1 MMKIQENISLS
12 AYNTFG
18 INKKARFFGVAESKE
33 NILYAFKQ
41 SQVLNKPLFVLG
53 GGSNILLLQD
63 LDAVVVKINIQG
75 IKTIREDEEHVILKV
90 GAGVVWHEL
99 VRYSL
104 EKGLS
109 GLENLS
115 LIPGTVGAA
124 PMQNIGAYGVEIK
137 SVFDHLE
144 AIEIRTGQT
153 QVFNEQDCRFGYRE
167 SIFKNKLKGKF
178 IITHVAFRLNKK
190 HQPNINYGDIR
201 HTLKAMGNAYPSPA
215 NISEAVVKIRQQ
227 KLPDP
232 KILGNAGS
240 FFKNPA
246 IPLHEFNKLKDQY
259 PEIPGYPQ
267 EENRVKI
274 PAAWL
279 IDTAGWKGKRLRAV
293 GVHEKQPL
301 VLVNYGGGS
310 GADILE
316 LSGKIQADILAKF
329 GVMLEREVNIISS
342 ENLIQL

>member
-18 INKKARFFGVAESKE
+18 INKKARFLCEAESRE
-33 NILYAFKQ
+33 DVLYAFNQ
-41 SQVLNKPLFVLG
+41 SRILNKPLFVLG
-53 GGSNILLLQD
+53 GGSNILLLED
-63 LDAVVVKINIQG
+63 LDAVVLKINIQG
-75 IKTIREDEEHVILKV
+75 IDSIREDGEQVILKV
-90 GAGVVWHEL
+90 GAGVVWHDL
-99 VRYSL
+99 VRYSI
-104 EKGLS
+104 EMGLS

-144 AIEIRTGQT
+144 AMEIPSGKLRVFTGK
-153 QVFNEQDCRFGYRE
+153 DCRFGYRE
-167 SIFKNKLKGKF
+167 SIFKNKLKGKY

-201 HTLKAMGNAYPSPA
+201 LTLKEMGNAYPSPV

-232 KILGNAGS
+232 KELGNAGS
-240 FFKNPA
+240 FFKNPT
-246 IPLHEFNKLKDQY
+246 IPLFDFNQLKNQY
-259 PEIPGYPQ
+259 PEIPGYPV
-267 EENRVKI
+267 EDNRVKI

-279 IDTAGWKGKRLRAV
+279 IDTAGWKGKRCGAI

-301 VLVNYGGGS
+301 VLVNYGGGT
-310 GADILE
+310 GTDILE
-316 LSGKIQADILAKF
+316 LSGKIQADILGKF
-329 GVMLEREVNIISS
+329 GIQLEREVNTISS